1 MLDQT
6 NANIERHIK
15 THTERSDDDRAAV
28 SVLETFLRS
37 NGRIN
42 TSFASDDKWP
52 NHDNTFE
59 FVPNPE
65 ISRRPVQTFY
75 VQIKGTRNYT
85 EREGVI
91 KYTLKDLAFPAFIC
105 GRVSLDPGILFVILN
120 PAERGDE
127 RVFWKYMSP
136 SFLNRIDFAKDSITV
151 SFSPE
156 EEILNNDES
165 VLAFCERLEEIVERH
180 SFVNQLERHS
190 YSFEEAKRI
199 VEACDEEITESI
211 DNLSI
216 LNKNRDN
223 ISRRILTRLNDLCI
237 SALLL
242 NAMKD
247 GYQNPNAGFAW
258 EYSLLG
264 QIQST

>member
-15 THTERSDDDRAAV
+15 THTERSDDDRSAV

-85 EREGVI
+85 EREGATVLPPA
-91 KYTLKDLAFPAFIC
+91 TLGLGGLAKAAI
-105 GRVSLDPGILFVILN
+105 
-120 PAERGDE
+120 
-127 RVFWKYMSP
+127 
-136 SFLNRIDFAKDSITV
+136 
-151 SFSPE
+151 
-156 EEILNNDES
+156 
-165 VLAFCERLEEIVERH
+165 
-180 SFVNQLERHS
+180 
-190 YSFEEAKRI
+190 
-199 VEACDEEITESI
+199 
-211 DNLSI
+211 
-216 LNKNRDN
+216 
-223 ISRRILTRLNDLCI
+223 
-237 SALLL
+237 
-242 NAMKD
+242 
-247 GYQNPNAGFAW
+247 
-258 EYSLLG
+258 
-264 QIQST
+264 